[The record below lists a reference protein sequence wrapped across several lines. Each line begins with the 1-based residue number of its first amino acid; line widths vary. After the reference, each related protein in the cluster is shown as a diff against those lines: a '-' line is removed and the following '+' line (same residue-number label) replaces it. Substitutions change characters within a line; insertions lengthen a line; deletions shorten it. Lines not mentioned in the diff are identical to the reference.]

1 MKRKMKKKLIA
12 FMLCMVLVIC
22 NSVSILADTPA
33 AATTTA
39 ENQVSETKT
48 AKSEKSSEENKSKDD
63 NDTSKQ
69 SEKTDETKDKAPEA
83 TTTEKKEETTEATT
97 EKKDE
102 TSGTTTKAKDETEK
116 ADEGTTEAT
125 TKKKDDT
132 EAADATSESSE
143 KKETTTTENSSETS
157 GTAEATTES
166 TADGTTVSEE
176 KTETTAVT
184 ELKYEDEEVI
194 ITVSANE
201 ENAIPAGA
209 TLKVVPIRS
218 DNTATQAQY
227 TEVEKQLQEK
237 AEKEDY
243 TTLGFLAYDITFT
256 DAQGNEV
263 EPAGQVTV
271 NMSYK
276 KAVLPAEIN
285 AKSEEAADAEVTVL
299 HLEEDANKQ
308 VQNVANLAENNQLQ
322 NIEVTDANAVKQAK
336 FVAESFSVFTLTWGY
351 WNQIQAQVIDTK
363 GNSFSI
369 DQREITVSDW
379 DTGTIN
385 FANQSVKDKRFYNVV
400 AKDRSKY
407 CFVKAVVLN
416 NNEKYPKNLGITIES
431 LSRQQQGW
439 SFYYTYTY
447 KELNA
452 AGKEYVTKYGHF
464 NSDEQ
469 TLYFVYAKDEL
480 TEIET
485 VDSASAGITM
495 TLLDHDGSGTVDG
508 EEVLN
513 KGVDGPYNKDKHEGH
528 VKQGML
534 SNSINEEVG
543 YPTVNRTSKS
553 LRPLFEGGQ
562 PVNKLFSKQIY
573 DDTGYYE
580 YSSFEN
586 YAYLDPNDGG
596 DFTVYN
602 QIGTPDGGN
611 SFFYQ
616 RGNFMPYNPISP
628 GNFSNN
634 TNLYDENGK
643 RLKTNDPRYNEPLYK
658 TNNANNYYF
667 GMYMEASFAQPK
679 DGIVTH
685 KDKTSDMIY
694 EFNGDDDLWIYI
706 DNVLV
711 LDIGGIHDAHSG
723 SINFAT
729 GEVIVNDGY
738 KDGTVLPP
746 HTTTIK
752 DMFWNARK
760 FPDGT
765 SWTREDDPKVAEWF
779 DGDTFKDYTNH
790 DIKMFYM
797 ERGDGASNL
806 HMKFNLQVIPKGEVL
821 VEKELSNTDKD
832 KYANVQFAFQVY
844 VQEVDQIDGDNITF
858 KDNYILFDPEGE
870 DGEDLGYSIEN
881 KDKEAI
887 SLQNGI
893 TFENDSGGPYDN
905 VFFLKPGEQAI
916 LKGLQANQKY
926 YVKEIGVKSE
936 EYSNVE
942 VDGTTVN
949 TNGQGPVVS
958 VETGKE
964 EVGDRSLVEFI
975 NHCSASNRNE
985 LQITKQMQDGQPTD
999 ETFDFKIRLENTDGE
1014 LVPYAGAY
1022 YITKGNKYYKY
1033 EDDTLIELES
1043 SAPAGTTT
1051 NGEILN
1057 IPVGYTVAITQL
1069 LSGTSFDVEEI
1080 NLDSSVYKQPDIT
1093 VTENTAE
1100 PSDVKDEEDN
1110 IIGLG
1115 SIKLGEGLNA
1125 EVTVTNSFKTET
1137 ITVTKNWTD
1146 NGTISGETNTP
1157 NHNDDVIYVGLYRYL
1172 TSSSPESAQP
1182 VSNTSYSIL
1191 NYENNW
1197 KGTIEVTKDEEYSYT
1212 IEELELVDGQEGD
1225 FTIGGHTYSAVIEGE
1240 SIQVN
1245 GHEYKVN
1252 VSQDENDVNKFTV
1265 TNTRLNTITINKQD
1279 NNNEPLAG
1287 ATFKLEK
1294 LDDDGNPI
1302 NGTEQ
1307 SITTEAD
1314 GTIKF
1319 DSLENGRYRI
1329 TETQSPAGHSL
1340 LANPIEVTLPL
1351 VLSDGEPSDNTGTA
1365 TGVVK
1370 EDGTYYYDLTYTVIN
1385 NKLFTMPEAGG
1396 RNIFMITLA
1405 GTAMIA
1411 LAAGSTIYYRRRRG
1425 AHNKTGR

>member
-69 SEKTDETKDKAPEA
+69 SEETDETKDKAPEA

>member
-1 MKRKMKKKLIA
+1 M
-12 FMLCMVLVIC
+12 
-22 NSVSILADTPA
+22 
-33 AATTTA
+33 
-39 ENQVSETKT
+39 
-48 AKSEKSSEENKSKDD
+48 
-63 NDTSKQ
+63 
-69 SEKTDETKDKAPEA
+69 
-83 TTTEKKEETTEATT
+83 
-97 EKKDE
+97 
-102 TSGTTTKAKDETEK
+102 
-116 ADEGTTEAT
+116 
-125 TKKKDDT
+125 
-132 EAADATSESSE
+132 
-143 KKETTTTENSSETS
+143 
-157 GTAEATTES
+157 
-166 TADGTTVSEE
+166 
-176 KTETTAVT
+176 
-184 ELKYEDEEVI
+184 
-194 ITVSANE
+194 
-201 ENAIPAGA
+201 
-209 TLKVVPIRS
+209 
-218 DNTATQAQY
+218 
-227 TEVEKQLQEK
+227 
-237 AEKEDY
+237 
-243 TTLGFLAYDITFT
+243 
-256 DAQGNEV
+256 
-263 EPAGQVTV
+263 
-271 NMSYK
+271 
-276 KAVLPAEIN
+276 
-285 AKSEEAADAEVTVL
+285 
-299 HLEEDANKQ
+299 
-308 VQNVANLAENNQLQ
+308 
-322 NIEVTDANAVKQAK
+322 
-336 FVAESFSVFTLTWGY
+336 
-351 WNQIQAQVIDTK
+351 
-363 GNSFSI
+363 
-369 DQREITVSDW
+369 
-379 DTGTIN
+379 
-385 FANQSVKDKRFYNVV
+385 KDKRFYNVV

>member
-69 SEKTDETKDKAPEA
+69 SEETDETKDKAPEA

-485 VDSASAGITM
+485 VS
-495 TLLDHDGSGTVDG
+495 
-508 EEVLN
+508 
-513 KGVDGPYNKDKHEGH
+513 
-528 VKQGML
+528 
-534 SNSINEEVG
+534 
-543 YPTVNRTSKS
+543 R
-553 LRPLFEGGQ
+553 
-562 PVNKLFSKQIY
+562 
-573 DDTGYYE
+573 
-580 YSSFEN
+580 
-586 YAYLDPNDGG
+586 
-596 DFTVYN
+596 
-602 QIGTPDGGN
+602 
-611 SFFYQ
+611 
-616 RGNFMPYNPISP
+616 
-628 GNFSNN
+628 
-634 TNLYDENGK
+634 
-643 RLKTNDPRYNEPLYK
+643 
-658 TNNANNYYF
+658 
-667 GMYMEASFAQPK
+667 
-679 DGIVTH
+679 
-685 KDKTSDMIY
+685 
-694 EFNGDDDLWIYI
+694 
-706 DNVLV
+706 
-711 LDIGGIHDAHSG
+711 
-723 SINFAT
+723 
-729 GEVIVNDGY
+729 
-738 KDGTVLPP
+738 
-746 HTTTIK
+746 
-752 DMFWNARK
+752 
-760 FPDGT
+760 
-765 SWTREDDPKVAEWF
+765 
-779 DGDTFKDYTNH
+779 
-790 DIKMFYM
+790 
-797 ERGDGASNL
+797 
-806 HMKFNLQVIPKGEVL
+806 
-821 VEKELSNTDKD
+821 
-832 KYANVQFAFQVY
+832 
-844 VQEVDQIDGDNITF
+844 
-858 KDNYILFDPEGE
+858 
-870 DGEDLGYSIEN
+870 
-881 KDKEAI
+881 
-887 SLQNGI
+887 
-893 TFENDSGGPYDN
+893 
-905 VFFLKPGEQAI
+905 
-916 LKGLQANQKY
+916 
-926 YVKEIGVKSE
+926 
-936 EYSNVE
+936 
-942 VDGTTVN
+942 
-949 TNGQGPVVS
+949 
-958 VETGKE
+958 
-964 EVGDRSLVEFI
+964 
-975 NHCSASNRNE
+975 
-985 LQITKQMQDGQPTD
+985 
-999 ETFDFKIRLENTDGE
+999 
-1014 LVPYAGAY
+1014 
-1022 YITKGNKYYKY
+1022 
-1033 EDDTLIELES
+1033 
-1043 SAPAGTTT
+1043 
-1051 NGEILN
+1051 
-1057 IPVGYTVAITQL
+1057 
-1069 LSGTSFDVEEI
+1069 
-1080 NLDSSVYKQPDIT
+1080 
-1093 VTENTAE
+1093 
-1100 PSDVKDEEDN
+1100 
-1110 IIGLG
+1110 
-1115 SIKLGEGLNA
+1115 
-1125 EVTVTNSFKTET
+1125 
-1137 ITVTKNWTD
+1137 
-1146 NGTISGETNTP
+1146 
-1157 NHNDDVIYVGLYRYL
+1157 
-1172 TSSSPESAQP
+1172 
-1182 VSNTSYSIL
+1182 
-1191 NYENNW
+1191 
-1197 KGTIEVTKDEEYSYT
+1197 
-1212 IEELELVDGQEGD
+1212 
-1225 FTIGGHTYSAVIEGE
+1225 
-1240 SIQVN
+1240 
-1245 GHEYKVN
+1245 
-1252 VSQDENDVNKFTV
+1252 
-1265 TNTRLNTITINKQD
+1265 
-1279 NNNEPLAG
+1279 
-1287 ATFKLEK
+1287 
-1294 LDDDGNPI
+1294 
-1302 NGTEQ
+1302 
-1307 SITTEAD
+1307 
-1314 GTIKF
+1314 
-1319 DSLENGRYRI
+1319 
-1329 TETQSPAGHSL
+1329 
-1340 LANPIEVTLPL
+1340 
-1351 VLSDGEPSDNTGTA
+1351 
-1365 TGVVK
+1365 
-1370 EDGTYYYDLTYTVIN
+1370 
-1385 NKLFTMPEAGG
+1385 
-1396 RNIFMITLA
+1396 
-1405 GTAMIA
+1405 
-1411 LAAGSTIYYRRRRG
+1411 
-1425 AHNKTGR
+1425 